1 MRKFVDLGRQWGGR
15 DSHDFCVEMS
25 WYCRLKNMPRLSDVT
40 RIRNALVTSKADI
53 GYESLE
59 QLFKFA
65 MILLKNEREKPIP
78 QGAIDYADQA
88 SPEFTSFYLQQSTKE
103 LAEDLDKA
111 RTADDFKGDA
121 LPMLIKA
128 LQQGT
133 ALFTPAEQKRVAPP
147 LAKEGDA
154 KKVKTGDAESDVD
167 DDDSDATS
175 SSGGSSTS
183 SSSGSDDEDEDEK
196 GDDAK
201 GGDAKD
207 SSDSS
212 SEDSSSSDED

>member
-1 MRKFVDLGRQWGGR
+1 MAPKD
-15 DSHDFCVEMS
+15 E
-25 WYCRLKNMPRLSDVT
+25 
-40 RIRNALVTSKADI
+40 
-53 GYESLE
+53 
-59 QLFKFA
+59 
-65 MILLKNEREKPIP
+65 
-78 QGAIDYADQA
+78 A
-88 SPEFTSFYLQQSTKE
+88 SPEFTSFYLQQATQE

-133 ALFTPAEQKRVAPP
+133 ALFTPAEQKRIAPP

-154 KKVKTGDAESDVD
+154 KKAKTTDAAASESD
-167 DDDSDATS
+167 DDDDDESDATS
-175 SSGGSSTS
+175 SSGSSTS
-183 SSSGSDDEDEDEK
+183 SSSDDDEEEDKE
-196 GDDAK
+196 GAEAAVGAK
-201 GGDAKD
+201 A

>member
-1 MRKFVDLGRQWGGR
+1 MAPKD
-15 DSHDFCVEMS
+15 E
-25 WYCRLKNMPRLSDVT
+25 
-40 RIRNALVTSKADI
+40 TS
-53 GYESLE
+53 
-59 QLFKFA
+59 
-65 MILLKNEREKPIP
+65 
-78 QGAIDYADQA
+78 
-88 SPEFTSFYLQQSTKE
+88 EFTSFYLQQSTKE

-133 ALFTPAEQKRVAPP
+133 TLFTPAEQKRIAPP

-154 KKVKTGDAESDVD
+154 KKAKTSAESDD
-167 DDDSDATS
+167 DEDEDDSDATS

-183 SSSGSDDEDEDEK
+183 SSGSDDEEDDDEE
-196 GDDAK
+196 AE
-201 GGDAKD
+201 GGDAKT